1 MAQTRL
7 RYGNGHLTLDLPD
20 GATVLTGPKIP
31 ALPEPEA
38 AVREALAAPIGCAPL
53 RDLLKQRR
61 DTLGRDIASV
71 CITLSDITRPVPNA
85 LLITALLEVLN
96 AAGIG
101 DDAVTLVIATGMHRE
116 STPAE
121 RDTMLGADLQR
132 RCRVIDHTAHDA
144 STVTRVSDDP
154 PVSVN
159 TIYHDAD
166 FKIVTGLIEPHFM
179 AGFSGGRKG
188 VCPGLVD
195 LETVSRFHG
204 YHTMADPNSV
214 EGRLRDNP
222 CHDIA
227 HHFAHR
233 VGVDFLLNVAI
244 THDREPAG
252 IYAGDLDG
260 AFLAGCRDVAAWT
273 SAELTRTYDLVVT
286 SAGGYPLDKNF
297 YQTIKGMCTAM
308 PALSDTSTLLM
319 ISACDEIGEPA
330 FSDLYDRFGPDWRA
344 FLAHIR
350 GTAGPADEPAPG
362 ATAKDQWEYQMQTRV
377 LDRIGTDRLILA
389 NDGLDTDTQRRI
401 ATTPLHV
408 EGTPENAP
416 VQQRVQ
422 AYLDRYAAAH
432 PDASIAVIPE
442 GPYVMLAEAVLA

>member
-1 MAQTRL
+1 MTTARL
-7 RYGNGHLTLDLPD
+7 RYGTGHLELELPERAD
-20 GATVLTGPKIP
+20 VLTGPEIP
-31 ALPEPEA
+31 ALTDPES
-38 AVREALAAPIGCAPL
+38 AVRNALASPIGCAPL
-53 RDLLKQRR
+53 SELLAEKQSA
-61 DTLGRDIASV
+61 LGRPIEKV

-85 LLITALLEVLN
+85 LLITALLEVLS

-101 DDAVTLVIATGMHRE
+101 DDAVTLVVATGMHRP

-121 RDTMLGADLQR
+121 LDTMLGADLQR
-132 RCRVIDHTAHDA
+132 RCRVVDHTAHDA

-159 TIYHDAD
+159 TIYVEAD

-214 EGRLRDNP
+214 EGRLKGNP

-252 IYAGDLDG
+252 VYAGDLDA

-273 SAELTRTYDLVVT
+273 TAPLSQTYDLVVT

-308 PALSDTSTLLM
+308 PALAEDSTLLM
-319 ISACDEIGEPA
+319 VTACDEIGEPA
-330 FSDLYDRFGPDWRA
+330 FTDLYDRFGPDWRA
-344 FLAHIR
+344 FLDHIR
-350 GTAGPADEPAPG
+350 GTAGH
-362 ATAKDQWEYQMQTRV
+362 TAKDQWEYQMQTRV
-377 LDRIGTDRLILA
+377 LARVGQARLLLA
-389 NDGLDTDTQRRI
+389 NDGLPLQTQRGLGV
-401 ATTPLHV
+401 TPV
-408 EGTPENAP
+408 AGEGDA
-416 VQQRVQ
+416 VARAQRH
-422 AYLDRYAAAH
+422 LDAFVSAR
-432 PDASIAVIPE
+432 PDARVAVIPE
-442 GPYVMLAEAVLA
+442 GPYTMLRA